1 MGEHGTWFDYLN
13 RFEWWR
19 HADHWAKAKLGRTSG
34 LAMFETGW
42 TLTHVLTA
50 LLVIVFC
57 TWGAYAF
64 FQGTRTKDEG
74 LVPPRTMNLRN
85 FFEYTAESVYGMVEG
100 ALGDKNAARFFPLI
114 GALWMF
120 ILFNNLIGLIP
131 GFVASTDTV
140 KTNAG
145 LAVMVFLLTH
155 IYGVKENGLAHFKHF
170 LGPTESHGKDPGIL
184 GVPFWLL
191 ASLALLGGGIA
202 WLLGNSLGAL
212 SLGAGLIGF
221 VVLGMPLAPLMLPIE
236 LISHVA
242 RPLSLTV
249 RLMGNMMADHK
260 VVMSFFALVPILVPL
275 PFLLLGLLVCLI
287 QALVFCTLTMVY
299 IGMAI
304 EHAEH

>member
-13 RFEWWR
+13 RFDWWR
-19 HADHWAKAKLGRTSG
+19 HADLWAKAKLGRTSG
-34 LAMFETGW
+34 LSMFATGW

-50 LLVIVFC
+50 LLVVVFC
-57 TWGAYAF
+57 TWGALAF
-64 FQGTRTKDEG
+64 FRGTQTPDHG
-74 LVPPRTMNLRN
+74 IVPPRKMNLRN

-100 ALGDKNAARFFPLI
+100 AMGEKNAARFFPLI

-140 KTNAG
+140 KTNLG
-145 LAVMVFLLTH
+145 LALMVFLLTH
-155 IYGVKENGLAHFKHF
+155 IYGVKEHGLAYFKHF
-170 LGPTESHGKDPGIL
+170 LGPSP
-184 GVPFWLL
+184 
-191 ASLALLGGGIA
+191 ALI
-202 WLLGNSLGAL
+202 
-212 SLGAGLIGF
+212 
-221 VVLGMPLAPLMLPIE
+221 PLMLPIE

-260 VVMSFFALVPILVPL
+260 VVMSFFALVPLLVPL

-304 EHAEH
+304 EHEHDDH

>member
-13 RFEWWR
+13 RFDWWR
-19 HADHWAKAKLGRTSG
+19 HVDHWAKDKLGRTSG
-34 LAMFETGW
+34 LKMFETGW

-50 LLVIVFC
+50 LLVIAFC
-57 TWGAYAF
+57 TWGAFAF
-64 FQGTRTKDEG
+64 FQGTRSKDEG
-74 LVPPRTMNLRN
+74 LVPPRKMNLRN

-100 ALGDKNAARFFPLI
+100 AMGEKNAARFFPLI

-131 GFVASTDTV
+131 GFIAPTDTV
-140 KTNAG
+140 KTNLG
-145 LAVMVFLLTH
+145 LALFVFVLTH
-155 IYGVKENGLAHFKHF
+155 VYGVKEHGLAYFKHF
-170 LGPTESHGKDPGIL
+170 LGPSP
-184 GVPFWLL
+184 
-191 ASLALLGGGIA
+191 ALI
-202 WLLGNSLGAL
+202 
-212 SLGAGLIGF
+212 
-221 VVLGMPLAPLMLPIE
+221 PLMLPIE

-260 VVMSFFALVPILVPL
+260 VVMSFFALVPLLVPL

-304 EHAEH
+304 EHEHDDH